1 MHNQKQWHAIAI
13 IDPIALAIAIHAQV
27 IKCSIAM
34 HMKMKCK
41 LYWSRL

>member
-27 IKCSIAM
+27 IKCSSYA
-34 HMKMKCK
+34 
-41 LYWSRL
+41 YEDEV